1 MANAEDSEP
10 LLGHNG
16 SSIWT
21 VSPRSKVW
29 LRRCVCMPASVQ
41 AANHL

>member
-10 LLGHNG
+10 LLGPNMD

-21 VSPRSKVW
+21 VSPRSKVCACEDV
-29 LRRCVCMPASVQ
+29 LQ
-41 AANHL
+41 AANFL